1 MRRTEHRWSDIT
13 QAQANELQD
22 VLHTLT
28 SSGAALLTSARELV
42 ARMERAESALQQ
54 ARREALEKIVR
65 VLGPTAGCG
74 SSTHCD
80 GCLTEMQI
88 ALQTA
93 KDALAPASVPEQ
105 EQPNEIAL
113 LIGEL
118 DGCYSRDRVGHE
130 NAQEIERIF
139 DRLRELTGYVP
150 ATSSPDT
157 LSQLRR
163 WTRSRGRRALTTD
176 EIAALRKL
184 EQAATKGPWRVRV
197 LPNLPCGDALVI
209 DTDWDHGQLDGP
221 ISVVSVGIGLGPH
234 RETIW
239 MTRDDAEL
247 IAAMRNALPSLL
259 ADSEILARAAGERF
273 NALALQA
280 LAAQQGKE

>member
-105 EQPNEIAL
+105 EQP
-113 LIGEL
+113 
-118 DGCYSRDRVGHE
+118 
-130 NAQEIERIF
+130 
-139 DRLRELTGYVP
+139 
-150 ATSSPDT
+150 
-157 LSQLRR
+157 
-163 WTRSRGRRALTTD
+163 
-176 EIAALRKL
+176 
-184 EQAATKGPWRVRV
+184 
-197 LPNLPCGDALVI
+197 
-209 DTDWDHGQLDGP
+209 
-221 ISVVSVGIGLGPH
+221 
-234 RETIW
+234 
-239 MTRDDAEL
+239 
-247 IAAMRNALPSLL
+247 
-259 ADSEILARAAGERF
+259 
-273 NALALQA
+273 
-280 LAAQQGKE
+280 